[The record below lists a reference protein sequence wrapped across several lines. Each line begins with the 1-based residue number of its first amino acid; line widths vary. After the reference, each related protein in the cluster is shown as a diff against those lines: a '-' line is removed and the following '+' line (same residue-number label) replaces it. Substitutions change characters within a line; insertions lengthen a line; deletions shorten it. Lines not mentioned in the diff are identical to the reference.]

1 MATILLT
8 THAAGLIDSSE
19 GLVLKPTPPPVPEP
33 TPPPAAPQPSS
44 GFSTFTLVVPHPT
57 PPPPKPPTP
66 EMLAALALTDWYRQL
81 AVLHHGNAALR
92 SGSITML
99 DFDQQN
105 ALVWV
110 ARPATVSTLTP
121 PVVVLCNLSSNPLK
135 LALRP
140 SLKALGLHGFYLHT
154 LLRSDNAMGAQDIDA
169 VALSP
174 FSVYIGELR
183 R

>member
-1 MATILLT
+1 
-8 THAAGLIDSSE
+8 
-19 GLVLKPTPPPVPEP
+19 
-33 TPPPAAPQPSS
+33 
-44 GFSTFTLVVPHPT
+44 
-57 PPPPKPPTP
+57 
-66 EMLAALALTDWYRQL
+66 MLAALALTDWYKQL

-92 SGSITML
+92 SGSITL
-99 DFDQQN
+99 LNFDQQN

-110 ARPATVSTLTP
+110 ARPPTVSTLTP
-121 PVVVLCNLSSNPLK
+121 PVVVLCNLSSSPVK
-135 LALRP
+135 LALGTAI
-140 SLKALGLHGFYLHT
+140 KALNLRGHYLHT